1 MAMEAIL
8 KDVTTLPGAVG
19 LEQRPD
25 GWWMNAPE
33 LDVVAMAKFLL
44 EKSLRLST
52 VTAVALEN
60 GETNLIYHY
69 VGEGFAL
76 NLKTTTRKNHM
87 PSITP
92 WVPAADWI
100 ERETHDLYGVEFD
113 GHPNLARLVLPPGL
127 KEGFFRQ
134 PGGAAAKKTAAAS
147 PLAAAKE
154 TGSTADH
161 ERRN

>member
-1 MAMEAIL
+1 METFFD
-8 KDVTTLPGAVG
+8 DVTKLPGAAS
-19 LEQRPD
+19 LEQRLD
-25 GWWMNAPE
+25 GWWMDAPD

-44 EKSLRLST
+44 EKALRLST

-69 VGEGFAL
+69 VGEGFTL
-76 NLKTTTRKNHM
+76 NLKTTTRKNHL
-87 PSITP
+87 PSIAP

-113 GHPNLARLVLPPGL
+113 GHPNLTRLVLPPGL

-134 PGGAAAKKTAAAS
+134 PGGAAARRLADAKNI
-147 PLAAAKE
+147 AAAK
-154 TGSTADH
+154 GSGSAGDR
-161 ERRN
+161 ERSN